1 MTKQHNDRLD
11 IARDESNE
19 RLAMCLEGVAD
30 ELAKLGLASQKDYG
44 YHIATCEEAARR
56 LRQIIG
62 IVVL

>member
-1 MTKQHNDRLD
+1 
-11 IARDESNE
+11 
-19 RLAMCLEGVAD
+19 MCLEGVAD
-30 ELAKLGLASQKDYG
+30 ELAKLGLAGQKDYG